1 MIHKNGWVFVS
12 QETMVGLLC
21 IFSKFFNADDAELWA
36 HWKGRVRSYPST
48 ISAVVDMSSGCD
60 LMEKT
65 TSGWIFCSGR
75 DSDYSPERDLIPTS
89 SGFVG
94 SQTAS
99 SAANSLDRI
108 GTHLEHAYHDDSD
121 ENGVLH
127 IKYVYSVCMYIYI
140 YKYIYIS
147 IYIHIYISIY
157 I

>member
-1 MIHKNGWVFVS
+1 MQNYGP
-12 QETMVGLLC
+12 TG
-21 IFSKFFNADDAELWA
+21 
-36 HWKGRVRSYPST
+36 KGRVRSYPST
-48 ISAVVDMSSGCD
+48 ISAVVDMSSGCE
-60 LMEKT
+60 LMKKQVGEFSVAAET
-65 TSGWIFCSGR
+65 LTIL
-75 DSDYSPERDLIPTS
+75 DERDLIPTS

-140 YKYIYIS
+140 YIVYIYIS
-147 IYIHIYISIY
+147 IYIYTYIYINIY